1 MSEANELLD
10 SLTEDQISLYSVNP
24 ETEEPIVINS
34 GRIIEV
40 PDSLKR
46 IAVQHDHNIETVT
59 FNCPRYWDN
68 NDLTE
73 MYIYINYLRSD
84 RVKGRYLAKNVR
96 VDDSDESL
104 IHFDWTI
111 GNEITMAKGNITFL
125 VCAVKTGDE
134 GIEELH
140 WNTELNNQMFVSEG
154 LECTEAVLNANSDI
168 INDLLY
174 RMDNIITNQDYV
186 LDKTLATEGLAAD
199 AKATGDAINN
209 ETLARDNADKALQ
222 ANIDATN
229 NTINHYHQRHVLYE
243 NASGFYGKELK
254 DALSDNIENYE
265 EIEIVCGFI
274 DNEKHKV
281 ILPVIRININKD
293 VSSNGQ
299 YYVQTGYRYWA
310 DVGIERM
317 SHHLYVLVGK
327 SIWEGHRDIR
337 EITYQDVAN
346 GFLLKTTI
354 TLGNVD
360 YLTRIYGIYGIGK
373 KTQTEN
379 E

>member
-1 MSEANELLD
+1 MSDANELLD
-10 SLTEDQISLYSVNP
+10 SLTEDEISLYSVNP

-34 GRIIEV
+34 NRIIDV

-111 GNEITMAKGNITFL
+111 GNEITMVKGNITFL

-134 GIEELH
+134 GVEELH

-186 LDKTLATEGLAAD
+186 LDKTLATEGLAAV

-243 NASGFYGKELK
+243 NASGFYGDKIEDLN
-254 DALSDNIENYE
+254 DAIENYN
-265 EIEIVCGFI
+265 EIELIVGFI
-274 DNEKHKV
+274 DNENHVVKLPAIRV
-281 ILPVIRININKD
+281 IINDSGNENK
-293 VSSNGQ
+293 Q
-299 YYVQTGYRYWA
+299 YYTQAGYRYWA
-310 DVGIERM
+310 KNGIERIC
-317 SHHLYVLVGK
+317 HHLYIMTGT
-327 SIWEGHRDIR
+327 SIWKGHREVR
-337 EITYQDVAN
+337 EITYPAN
-346 GFLLKTTI
+346 G
-354 TLGNVD
+354 NVTSTD
-360 YLTRIYGIYGIGK
+360 SLYKSEYYLRLYAVYGIGK

>member
-96 VDDSDESL
+96 VDDSDENL

-134 GIEELH
+134 GVEELH

-199 AKATGDAINN
+199 AKAAGDAINN

-243 NASGFYGKELK
+243 NASGYSPDKLENGLN
-254 DALSDNIENYE
+254 DNIENYT
-265 EIEIVCGFI
+265 EIELKLGFL
-274 DNEKHKV
+274 DNNSNKI
-281 ILPVIRININKD
+281 ILPVIRINIDKD
-293 VSSNGQ
+293 ASSNGQ
-299 YYVQTGYRYWA
+299 YYTQAQYRYWCK
-310 DVGIERM
+310 VGTERT
-317 SHHLYVLVGK
+317 HHCIYVLSGK
-327 SIWEGHRDIR
+327 SIWTPHRDTR
-337 EITYQDVAN
+337 EITYQDEGN
-346 GFLLKTTI
+346 GFLLKCTT
-354 TLGNVD
+354 TLNTVANVMK
-360 YLTRIYGIYGIGK
+360 IYAIYGIGK